1 MSSRADAP
9 GLAGPS
15 SSPRPSGLF
24 YGWYLVVAVGFV
36 LTTVSGLC
44 FYNLSVL
51 LKAFVAERGFPV
63 SIASGATATFF
74 IASGIGGI
82 TAGRLIDRFDPR
94 IIIVAGALLA
104 SATLALVGAVTRPWQ
119 LYLFHLVFGF
129 AYGGCGL
136 VPGTT
141 LVARWFERRRSL
153 ALSMASTGLSL
164 GGIVITPASAFLIEK
179 VGLTAAGHW
188 LALVF
193 LVGVVPVTALVFR
206 ARPQSMGLLPDGA
219 AAPEHAEGRPAPQ
232 GGMTYSEA
240 VRHPFFI
247 GLIAAYILALGSQV
261 GALSHLFRL
270 ASLRADNQIAAAAVA
285 SLAAASITGRL
296 TGGWLLLKISARG
309 FALTCIALQSAAM
322 AFLAFAQTP
331 TAILAGAVLFGLNV
345 GNVLM
350 MQALLLAETF
360 GTRDYGRIYATGQMA
375 TMVGMAGGPFLVGF
389 LYEVAGGYRTAYL
402 AAGLI
407 SAVGCAVLA
416 LASLADRRAVRT

>member
-1 MSSRADAP
+1 
-9 GLAGPS
+9 
-15 SSPRPSGLF
+15 
-24 YGWYLVVAVGFV
+24 
-36 LTTVSGLC
+36 
-44 FYNLSVL
+44 
-51 LKAFVAERGFPV
+51 
-63 SIASGATATFF
+63 
-74 IASGIGGI
+74 
-82 TAGRLIDRFDPR
+82 
-94 IIIVAGALLA
+94 
-104 SATLALVGAVTRPWQ
+104 
-119 LYLFHLVFGF
+119 
-129 AYGGCGL
+129 
-136 VPGTT
+136 
-141 LVARWFERRRSL
+141 
-153 ALSMASTGLSL
+153 
-164 GGIVITPASAFLIEK
+164 
-179 VGLTAAGHW
+179 
-188 LALVF
+188 
-193 LVGVVPVTALVFR
+193 
-206 ARPQSMGLLPDGA
+206 
-219 AAPEHAEGRPAPQ
+219 
-232 GGMTYSEA
+232 MTYSEA

-375 TMVGMAGGPFLVGF
+375 TMMGMAGGPFLVGF